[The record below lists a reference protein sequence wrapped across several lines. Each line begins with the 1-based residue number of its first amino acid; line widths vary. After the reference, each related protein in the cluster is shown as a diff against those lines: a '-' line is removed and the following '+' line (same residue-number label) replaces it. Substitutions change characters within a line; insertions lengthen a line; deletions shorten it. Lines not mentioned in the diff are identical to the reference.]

1 MLIAFYYL
9 CTWIVSQLTVTLEN
23 ALQDLAELVGEE
35 DQNFNELQSIGL
47 IPRRLEPFPAHTR
60 E

>member
-1 MLIAFYYL
+1 MLLVFYYL
-9 CTWIVSQLTVTLEN
+9 CTWIVSQWKVTLDQ

-35 DQNFNELQSIGL
+35 DQDFNELQRIGL
-47 IPRRLEPFPAHTR
+47 IPRRIDPLPAHPR